1 MTGLAALRK
10 RAAMRIAVAICALPE
25 RDAGVARL
33 LVGTG
38 SVALLA
44 RNLDVQPGQRKSR
57 LGVIELRG
65 ADSLPVRRVVAL
77 SAIVA
82 EASLVRILMATYA

>member
-10 RAAMRIAVAICALPE
+10 RAAMRVAVAIRALPE

-33 LVGTG
+33 LVRTG
-38 SVALLA
+38 RVALLA

-65 ADSLPVRRVVAL
+65 TDGLPVGRVVAL

-82 EASLVRILMATYA
+82 KPSLVSVLMATYA